1 MVARTLWVVAL
12 LSFPAQ
18 AADRAE
24 SGSGPLQARTSIDLR
39 VVIPEVMRL
48 ALLEQPAD
56 LRISAQDSALGEIRV
71 TGARILLLAN
81 DPRGYALQA
90 RLSETFSEAAVEG
103 LPAPMR
109 IGPGGGTIPMPSM
122 VGKPAPAPHPVEYR
136 FRFPPG
142 LAPGTYPWPLV
153 LSIAHP

>member
-1 MVARTLWVVAL
+1 MNRRTLFGLAAL
-12 LSFPAQ
+12 IALAAPAVQ
-18 AADRAE
+18 A
-24 SGSGPLQARTSIDLR
+24 GSGPLQARASIDLR

-56 LRISAQDSALGEIRV
+56 LQISEQDSALGEVRV

-81 DPRGYALQA
+81 DPRGYALLA
-90 RLSETFSEAAVEG
+90 TLSETFSEAAIEG
-103 LPAPMR
+103 LPAPVQ
-109 IGPGGGTIPMPSM
+109 IGPSGGAIPMPSM

>member
-1 MVARTLWVVAL
+1 MNRRTLFGLAAL
-12 LSFPAQ
+12 IALAAPAVQ
-18 AADRAE
+18 ADP
-24 SGSGPLQARTSIDLR
+24 GSGPLQARASIDLR

-56 LRISAQDSALGEIRV
+56 LQISERDSALGEVRV

-90 RLSETFSEAAVEG
+90 SLDAGFSEAAIEG
-103 LPAPMR
+103 LPTPVR
-109 IGPGGGTIPMPSM
+109 ITSRSEAIPMPSM
-122 VGKPAPAPHPVEYR
+122 VGKPAPPPHPVEYR